1 MDWISADFFTALFAI
16 VVINVVLSGDNA
28 IVIALAARKLPQP
41 LRSHAI
47 VGGTAAAI
55 ALRAATTLFVVW
67 LLSLPGL
74 HLAGGIMLMWIA
86 YHLVASDQS
95 SDAYAAPSTQTTSG
109 VWSAIRTIIV
119 ADAVMSLDN
128 MLGVAGAAEGNFVL
142 VVLGL
147 LISIPI
153 MTLGSKLIL
162 RLVDRYSFVIYVG
175 AAVLAWTAA
184 KMLIDEPWLED
195 VVTLGGW
202 VPWTIETLAIA
213 GVLLAGFLQN
223 RSSAQRQKGASGT

>member
-1 MDWISADFFTALFAI
+1 
-16 VVINVVLSGDNA
+16 
-28 IVIALAARKLPQP
+28 
-41 LRSHAI
+41 
-47 VGGTAAAI
+47 
-55 ALRAATTLFVVW
+55 
-67 LLSLPGL
+67 
-74 HLAGGIMLMWIA
+74 MWIA
-86 YHLVASDQS
+86 YQLVASDES
-95 SDAYAAPSTQTTSG
+95 SDAYAQPSTKATSG

-128 MLGVAGAAEGNFVL
+128 MLGVAGAAEGNVVL

-153 MTLGSKLIL
+153 MALGSNLIL

-195 VVTLGGW
+195 VVTSGPW
-202 VPWTIETLAIA
+202 VPWAVQALVIA

-223 RSSAQRQKGASGT
+223 RFSGQRQKGVSGT